1 MKLKMLEISSM
12 IGAFTSIGT
21 AITLDRVGVV
31 FGIVTGL
38 TTCALNVFYMLRKD
52 AREQRQAELAI
63 REAEARLAALGVAAK
78 SAPNSVQ
85 RLNPAPNCDDMA

>member
-12 IGAFTSIGT
+12 IGAFTSIGA
-21 AITLDRVGVV
+21 AITLDRAGVV

-63 REAEARLAALGVAAK
+63 REAEARLAALGDGGQIRPEQRAAIESCAK
-78 SAPNSVQ
+78 
-85 RLNPAPNCDDMA
+85 L

>member
-12 IGAFTSIGT
+12 IGALTSIGT
-21 AITLDRVGVV
+21 AVTLDRAGVV
-31 FGIVTGL
+31 FGIITGL

-63 REAEARLAALGVAAK
+63 REAEARLAALGMVAK
-78 SAPNSVQ
+78 SAPDSVP
-85 RLNPAPNCDDMA
+85 RLNPHPNYDDMA

>member
-12 IGAFTSIGT
+12 IGAFTSIGA
-21 AITLDRVGVV
+21 AITLDRAGVV

-52 AREQRQAELAI
+52 AREQRQAEMAI
-63 REAEARLAALGVAAK
+63 REAEARLAALGMMAK
-78 SAPNSVQ
+78 SAPDSMS
-85 RLNPAPNCDDMA
+85 RLNPASNYDDMA